1 MSKAVGFLQITA
13 ENFLFF
19 YRISNDKNFIPNCL
33 DNAVTDSVNDFVR
46 TVPSEK
52 YCCKN
57 NRKWRH
63 FVAMTTPM
71 PLQSQSSQIFVFI

>member
-19 YRISNDKNFIPNCL
+19 YRISNDKNFIPKCL

-57 NRKWRH
+57 NR
-63 FVAMTTPM
+63 
-71 PLQSQSSQIFVFI
+71 